1 MRFGTLALFGLTAFT
16 SAASI
21 IKRDAATIIADLG
34 TIDKNI
40 DTCNTKIAAFNGGV
54 LEALAVAQAADT
66 IIASTNKATDDT
78 NASAAL
84 NDNDSVSVVFTLSA
98 LNPKIKS
105 NLDAT
110 VAKKTQFKN
119 GGFGS
124 LVLQQLNSLKTASGN
139 LATALGNKVT
149 AGNKQTV
156 ANLAAETAAN
166 FDKAIAEFS

>member
-1 MRFGTLALFGLTAFT
+1 M
-16 SAASI
+16 
-21 IKRDAATIIADLG
+21 
-34 TIDKNI
+34 
-40 DTCNTKIAAFNGGV
+40 
-54 LEALAVAQAADT
+54 
-66 IIASTNKATDDT
+66 
-78 NASAAL
+78 
-84 NDNDSVSVVFTLSA
+84 VFTLSA

-110 VAKKTQFKN
+110 VAKVMSIGPGGLRHGISMLMCDHGQKTQFKN

>member
-1 MRFGTLALFGLTAFT
+1 MLICG
-16 SAASI
+16 
-21 IKRDAATIIADLG
+21 
-34 TIDKNI
+34 
-40 DTCNTKIAAFNGGV
+40 
-54 LEALAVAQAADT
+54 Q
-66 IIASTNKATDDT
+66 
-78 NASAAL
+78 
-84 NDNDSVSVVFTLSA
+84 
-98 LNPKIKS
+98 KS
-105 NLDAT
+105 
-110 VAKKTQFKN
+110 QFKN

>member
-1 MRFGTLALFGLTAFT
+1 MSTGPGGLQ
-16 SAASI
+16 SL
-21 IKRDAATIIADLG
+21 RDGISMLICG
-34 TIDKNI
+34 QK
-40 DTCNTKIAAFNGGV
+40 
-54 LEALAVAQAADT
+54 
-66 IIASTNKATDDT
+66 
-78 NASAAL
+78 
-84 NDNDSVSVVFTLSA
+84 
-98 LNPKIKS
+98 P
-105 NLDAT
+105 
-110 VAKKTQFKN
+110 QFKN